1 MCVIFFSIWQ
11 SSIISASVSRV
22 VQFMTEKTGI
32 QRIIN
37 NGCLARQNN
46 GARVTVGHESCKQ
59 LKLLFFLFFFFS
71 KRNALRNQFPKGLR

>member
-37 NGCLARQNN
+37 NGCLVTRTRQNN

-59 LKLLFFLFFFFS
+59 LKLLFFLFFFF
-71 KRNALRNQFPKGLR
+71 F